1 MYNRLIKLNNN
12 NSIFLFGARGTGKT
26 YLLKNQFED
35 KTTIYID
42 LLEPETYLQYSLRPS
57 SLKEYIDTLNSGT
70 KWIIIDEIQKLP
82 GLLDVV
88 HKCIEE
94 KKLKFILTGSSARII
109 KRGGANLLAGRA
121 FINKLFPLS
130 YKELGKD
137 FNLTEVLQWGSLPG
151 IFSLNDTEDK
161 KDFLRSY
168 AFTYIKEEI
177 TEEQTVRKLEPFRK
191 FLYISA
197 QMSGKI
203 INYSKIA
210 RESNTS
216 TTSIISYFQILED
229 TLIGIT
235 LDAYHTS
242 VRKSQKQRP
251 KFYYFDTGVLRSLN
265 NTLTLDVLPQTC
277 SFGNL
282 FEHFIIN
289 EVNKLNH
296 YYKKD
301 YRLYYYQTKSG
312 LEIDFVIERPGEKT
326 ALLEIKSTDNITPE
340 QIKPLISIS
349 KDFKNSESF
358 CFSLDKVPKK
368 IENVYC
374 CHWQKGLNLIG
385 LE

>member
-82 GLLDVV
+82 GLLDIV

-94 KKLKFILTGSSARII
+94 KKIKFILTGSSARKL

-130 YKELGKD
+130 YKELGKE
-137 FNLTEVLQWGSLPG
+137 FNLTEVLKWGSLPG
-151 IFSLNDTEDK
+151 IFSFNDTEDK

-168 AFTYIKEEI
+168 VFTYIKEEI

-242 VRKSQKQRP
+242 VRKSQKQSP

-265 NTLTLDVLPQTC
+265 NTLTLDVLPQTY

-312 LEIDFVIERPGEKT
+312 LEIDLVIERPGEKT
-326 ALLEIKSTDNITPE
+326 ALIEIKSSDNVTPE

-349 KDFKNSESF
+349 KDFKNSETF